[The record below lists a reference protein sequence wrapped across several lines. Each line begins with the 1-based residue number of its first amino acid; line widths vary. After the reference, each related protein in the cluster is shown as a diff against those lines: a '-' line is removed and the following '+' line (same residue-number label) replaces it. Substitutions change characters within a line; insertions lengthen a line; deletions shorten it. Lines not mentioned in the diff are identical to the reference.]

1 LIDLVVVMIEGFS
14 SNDLFSF
21 PVPNLNKNEKWTFE
35 VPINFENHQK
45 KKIIVYALY
54 SLPSIKNTLILDD
67 LISIKL
73 SEEIFHFFDF
83 MQISKKDISFV
94 KQNLSFIDDYF
105 SNFKEYFPLKDKTIQ
120 TFKIPFDEKMK

>member
-1 LIDLVVVMIEGFS
+1 VVVIVEGFP

-35 VPINFENHQK
+35 VPIYFENHQK

-54 SLPSIKNTLILDD
+54 SLPSIKTLFILDD
-67 LISIKL
+67 LVTIKL
-73 SEEIFHFFDF
+73 TEETFNFFDF
-83 MQISKKDISFV
+83 MQISKRDINFLKPNISF
-94 KQNLSFIDDYF
+94 LDDYYSCF
-105 SNFKEYFPLKDKTIQ
+105 NEYFPLKEKTIQ

>member
-1 LIDLVVVMIEGFS
+1 MHCIHSQVF
-14 SNDLFSF
+14 
-21 PVPNLNKNEKWTFE
+21 KN
-35 VPINFENHQK
+35 P
-45 KKIIVYALY
+45 
-54 SLPSIKNTLILDD
+54 LILDD

-83 MQISKKDISFV
+83 MQISKRDISFV
-94 KQNLSFIDDYF
+94 KPNLSFIDDYF